1 MRAASLSL
9 IAAHL
14 VSPAGVYL
22 ALREDSAAVLF
33 GALALTL
40 ALVVFG
46 WNLAAGVL
54 ADARADLSAAQMDHV
69 AALLDKQLEAQI
81 LIAEFREKALAPKPP
96 TQVAPLALRAL
107 VEHDLHASYHSSY
120 QSARAGS
127 GRVLLR
133 HEKARLSGPSPNG
146 RCRARTSDPLLV
158 RQVLSQLS

>member
-1 MRAASLSL
+1 MLGAVRPARPVAFKAYERTQSGEKELRKARAELREAMRRARAAGATYAAPGRAALWLVGRAPTNMRAASLSL

-54 ADARADLSAAQMDHV
+54 ADARADLSAAQMD
-69 AALLDKQLEAQI
+69 
-81 LIAEFREKALAPKPP
+81 R
-96 TQVAPLALRAL
+96 
-107 VEHDLHASYHSSY
+107 
-120 QSARAGS
+120 
-127 GRVLLR
+127 
-133 HEKARLSGPSPNG
+133 
-146 RCRARTSDPLLV
+146 RTS
-158 RQVLSQLS
+158 RQAARSANSHR